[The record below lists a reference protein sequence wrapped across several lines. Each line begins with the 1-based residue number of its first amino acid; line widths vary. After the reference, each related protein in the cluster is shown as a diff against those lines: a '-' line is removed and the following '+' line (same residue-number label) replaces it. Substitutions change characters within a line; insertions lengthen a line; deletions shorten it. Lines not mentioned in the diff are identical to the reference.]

1 MTLAQVE
8 YAEQRMQQQWHDLVM
23 AEQAG
28 ASLEELEQ
36 MYDLYILLAQEY
48 NACSEAYQ
56 RQRQSR
62 RKTAG
67 SATRANPPL
76 TGPALPRQG
85 KKHNTKL
92 AS

>member
-28 ASLEELEQ
+28 KPSEILEQ
-36 MYDLYILLAQEY
+36 MYTVYILLAERF
-48 NACSEAYQ
+48 NATTDEYQ
-56 RQRQSR
+56 RQRQNWYQ
-62 RKTAG
+62 TG
-67 SATRANPPL
+67 SARR
-76 TGPALPRQG
+76 PATFNGQDPSRQE
-85 KKHNTKL
+85 HQQHTKL

>member
-1 MTLAQVE
+1 MILAQVE

-28 ASLEELEQ
+28 APLAVLER

-48 NACSEAYQ
+48 NACTEEYQ

-62 RKTAG
+62 RKTKAAPRVNPIAG
-67 SATRANPPL
+67 PT
-76 TGPALPRQG
+76 LPRQG
-85 KKHNTKL
+85 EKHDAKL